1 MLVMCHAQ
9 RRMPFWGRAHV
20 SLPVQYSA
28 ASFIETINSGSLT
41 MDPDEFLAHMV
52 AAGVADMPAASP
64 RASAAR
70 ATSPAFA
77 ASAAED
83 VAVLPPPA
91 GQLPHPPASS
101 AGMLLDHL
109 YTLLRVLSWQLM
121 QLRMVAWL
129 HGIHPH
135 D

>member
-1 MLVMCHAQ
+1 
-9 RRMPFWGRAHV
+9 
-20 SLPVQYSA
+20 VQYSA

-101 AGMLLDHL
+101 TGTLLHHL
-109 YTLLRVLSWQLM
+109 YGAASCVVLTAHAAGDGCM
-121 QLRMVAWL
+121 IAE
-129 HGIHPH
+129 HTPT
-135 D
+135 